1 MREYKIANTRNIAFV
16 LGRLR
21 GGEKSR
27 TELWAEFRAFCP
39 GSTAKNFLDLIT
51 FMSFKVLLYESDDGR
66 LGILGTGKNEGLQSY
81 S

>member
-1 MREYKIANTRNIAFV
+1 MREYKIANTRNTAFV
-16 LGRLR
+16 LDRLR

-27 TELWAEFRAFCP
+27 PELWAEFRAFCP
-39 GSTAKNFLDLIT
+39 GATSKNFFDLIT
-51 FMSFKVLLYESDDGR
+51 FMSFKALLYESDDGR